1 MSLAHHT
8 SSFPLFMMESIWF
21 GENESTLKS
30 TKFCQKSAR
39 PPPLLFLS
47 TKNKLSNSMFRLIC
61 WNFASSAQVSTIN
74 MTEGTFAQITTS
86 SSFPVRRFPS
96 PWQFQTKML
105 MALGG
110 AALQPPPMNF
120 LYHLSKPRTSSLVT
134 QTGRT
139 LQTLYFVSE

>member
-1 MSLAHHT
+1 MNLQT

-30 TKFCQKSAR
+30 TEFRQKSAR

-47 TKNKLSNSMFRLIC
+47 TKNKLLNSMFHLIC
-61 WNFASSAQVSTIN
+61 YSLASSAHVSAIN
-74 MTEGTFAQITTS
+74 TPEGTFARITTS
-86 SSFPVRRFPS
+86 SSFLVRRFSS
-96 PWQFQTKML
+96 PRQFQTKML
-105 MALGG
+105 MALGV

-120 LYHLSKPRTSSLVT
+120 LYHLLKPRTSSWVT
-134 QTGRT
+134 RTGHT